1 MYLIT
6 MLTESVIDNFSVVQH
21 KRAYEVGMQVG
32 ETSDA
37 INNLLFLVSRMI
49 ECGMYILLLIIN
61 VEPVQ

>member
-49 ECGMYILLLIIN
+49 ECGKY
-61 VEPVQ
+61 V